1 MADEKKPYPSRLKKK
16 NRSNS
21 ILNMLIGLVF
31 ALILIVGAFIF
42 LSQNDDNENAQE
54 PESVEIASDTG
65 EQTSDEDNSSE
76 DSENNASEEDAN
88 AQESGNQEENPDEDK
103 AEAEAEEKNEKQ
115 KEKDEK
121 EKEKDEKEKEKNDT
135 DEGKVTVG
143 GTITREKS
151 EDPIVEETVINTSW
165 MPVGTSQTGE
175 HISVYDES
183 SVDWKE
189 KIEAITYATGLSAGD
204 MHVMRLQ
211 NGGSP
216 QKSVGVVQSK
226 DTSEKYRVYLEWVDN
241 DGWKPVKMDVLKTL
255 EGAY

>member
-1 MADEKKPYPSRLKKK
+1 MTDEKKPYPSRLKKK

-31 ALILIVGAFIF
+31 TLILIVGAFIF
-42 LSQNDDNENAQE
+42 LSQNKDNDNAQE

-65 EQTSDEDNSSE
+65 EQTSDEDNSE
-76 DSENNASEEDAN
+76 EENESEEDPSEE
-88 AQESGNQEENPDEDK
+88 ESGDQE
-103 AEAEAEEKNEKQ
+103 
-115 KEKDEK
+115 EKDEK
-121 EKEKDEKEKEKNDT
+121 QEDEKDKEEKDKEEKT
-135 DEGKVTVG
+135 DEGEVTVG

-151 EDPIVEETVINTSW
+151 KDPIVEETVINTSW
-165 MPVGTSQTGE
+165 TPVGTSQTGE

-189 KIEAITYATGLSAGD
+189 KIDAITYATGLSEGD
-204 MHVMRLQ
+204 MIVMRLQ

-216 QKSVGVVQSK
+216 QKSVGIVQTK
-226 DTSEKYRVYLEWVDN
+226 DTSKKYRVYLEWVDN

-255 EGAY
+255 NGAY